1 MKTIKTINGQMCI
14 CTPVQLAKNINE
26 LDVKPFTVKVPAVIQ
41 AVTIRMQHCMEELEA
56 MIAKDLIVAQMVAPN
71 EDDTEELSVVRYAN
85 GGCFSQLSYRA
96 MEQVVRIFSDLE
108 TSYVDANFLETLS
121 IIQLNQIKKALASFY
136 GKWNTVCSFI
146 EEIETYKLTRQG
158 C

>member
-14 CTPVQLAKNINE
+14 CTPVQLAKNISE
-26 LDVKPFTVKVPAVIQ
+26 LDIKPFVVKVPAVIQ
-41 AVTIRMQHCMEELEA
+41 AVKDRMKHCMEQLEE
-56 MIAKDLIVAQMVAPN
+56 MIAKDCIIAQMIAPT
-71 EDDTEELSVVRYAN
+71 DTEEEASVVRFSN
-85 GGCFSQLSYRA
+85 GSCFSQISYMA
-96 MEQVVRIFSDLE
+96 MEQVVNTFEQLE
-108 TSYVDANFLETLS
+108 TSYVDASFLETLS
-121 IIQLNQIKKALASFY
+121 ILQLNQIKKALASFY